1 MNTTINNE
9 NAWRLE
15 SLDIRFNDY
24 GDYKGKYTGK
34 IKFQNKENEA
44 FVFNLTPERTAEYLN
59 LIKNEVGAA
68 ATHLGDRIIQSLNL
82 LVNVPKLAQIGE
94 EIAHEP
100 A

>member
-15 SLDIRFNDY
+15 SLDIRFNDW

-34 IKFQNKENEA
+34 VKFQNKENEA

-68 ATHLGDRIIQSLNL
+68 ATHLGDKIIQSLNL
-82 LVNVPKLAQIGE
+82 LPESIKPARIGE
-94 EIAHEP
+94 EIPHESI
-100 A
+100 

>member
-9 NAWRLE
+9 NGWRLE
-15 SLDIRFNDY
+15 TLNIRFNDY

-34 IKFQNKENEA
+34 ITFQNKENEA
-44 FVFNLTPERTAEYLN
+44 FSFNLSPERSAACLD
-59 LIKNEVGAA
+59 LIKDEVGSQ
-68 ATHLGDRIIQSLNL
+68 ATRLGDKIIQSLNL
-82 LVNVPKLAQIGE
+82 LPEQPSLIGE